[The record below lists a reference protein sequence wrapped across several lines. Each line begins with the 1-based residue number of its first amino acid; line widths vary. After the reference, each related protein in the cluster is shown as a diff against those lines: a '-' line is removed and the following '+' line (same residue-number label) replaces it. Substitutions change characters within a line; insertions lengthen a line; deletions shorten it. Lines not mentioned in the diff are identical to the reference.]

1 MVVDHDAVN
10 TTIRQY
16 VREVKAQIPIDKVYL
31 YGSHASGKAEWDSDV
46 DLCFFSDTFGS
57 GEIFDVLEKLW
68 KLKEKYNK
76 EICIEPN
83 AFPSAE
89 LYNDNPFVK
98 EFLRT
103 GLEIIR

>member
-1 MVVDHDAVN
+1 MAVGYDAVN
-10 TTIRQY
+10 TTIKQY
-16 VREVKAQIPIDKVYL
+16 VREVKALIAIDKVYF
-31 YGSHASGKAEWDSDV
+31 YGSYASGTAEWDSDV
-46 DLCFFSDTFGS
+46 DLCFFSETFNS
-57 GEIFDVLEKLW
+57 REIFEALEKLW

-98 EFLRT
+98 EIIRT
-103 GLEIIR
+103 GLEITG